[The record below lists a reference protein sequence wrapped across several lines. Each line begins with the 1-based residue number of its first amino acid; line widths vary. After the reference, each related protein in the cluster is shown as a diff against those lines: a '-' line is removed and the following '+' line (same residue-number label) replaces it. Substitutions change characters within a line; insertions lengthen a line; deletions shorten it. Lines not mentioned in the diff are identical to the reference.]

1 MSWLQR
7 APHAGWY
14 VVLTLAVCVLLAAG
28 SALYGLHA
36 RQLVRQVSGVLD
48 SLAVLQ
54 CVPVKPGS
62 EVRVFPPR
70 RDTLPRAAR

>member
-1 MSWLQR
+1 MVQSVAVAAFYRR

-14 VVLTLAVCVLLAAG
+14 VVLTLAVVILLAAG
-28 SALYGLHA
+28 SAIYGRYAHSVVWQA
-36 RQLVRQVSGVLD
+36 RAVLD

-62 EVRVFPPR
+62 DVRVFPPR
-70 RDTLPRAAR
+70 AR